1 MTKHLT
7 NRNLTI
13 HNEPKFNDWDVLT
26 NYQLSQEYLGKIQSV
41 LNKSIQQYPRTFV
54 VRVDLHLPK
63 VLACPDYPSGFN
75 TEAITRFIESL
86 KSQIKAQQVR
96 SLRAGKR
103 VHPNTLRYIWAKEQ
117 HESVV
122 PHYHMALLFNNDAF
136 FTLGD
141 YKTVQDNL
149 AGRIYT
155 AWARALNIE
164 PEKAIDLVH
173 FPERSPTYNLNANS
187 DNFVEDCNSA
197 FMRLSYLAKF
207 QTKHYGS
214 RTKNFSCS
222 WQ

>member
-1 MTKHLT
+1 MTKYSN

-13 HNEPKFNDWDVLT
+13 HDEPKFNNWDVLT
-26 NYQLSQEYLGKIQSV
+26 NYQLSQEYLGKIQNV
-41 LNKSIQQYPRTFV
+41 LNNSLQQYPRTFV

-63 VLACPDYPSGFN
+63 VMSCPDYPSGFS

-86 KSQIKAQQVR
+86 KSQLKAHQER
-96 SLRAGKR
+96 SRREHKR

-117 HESVV
+117 CESVM
-122 PHYHMALLFNNDAF
+122 PHYHLALLLNNDAYY
-136 FTLGD
+136 TLGD

-164 PEKAIDLVH
+164 PVKAIGLVH
-173 FPERSPTYNLNANS
+173 FPERNPTYHLNANS
-187 DNFVEDCNSA
+187 CDFADSFNSI
-197 FMRLSYLAKF
+197 FIRVSYLAKF
-207 QTKHYGS
+207 HTKHFGD

-222 WQ
+222 WR